1 MIPYPAR
8 ARIDLTAI
16 RDNLARVREV
26 VGDRA
31 VLAVV
36 KADAYG
42 HGRGPVSAAALERAD
57 YLGVAQVGEALR
69 LRGEVPRQREQRE
82 GCA

>member
-42 HGRGPVSAAALERAD
+42 HGRGPVSAAAL
-57 YLGVAQVGEALR
+57 
-69 LRGEVPRQREQRE
+69 
-82 GCA
+82 